1 MSLHTI
7 ANRYARALADV
18 MIERGE
24 VSEVHR
30 ELERFVEVLKAN
42 DALLDLFENPVV
54 PVEKKREVLGELL
67 KDFVQRETTSN
78 FLRLLLENHRLH
90 RLEVL
95 LRSLERE
102 LDERSGIVSA
112 EVTTARPITD
122 QEREL
127 LRDRLHKAIGREVR
141 LKFRTD
147 PAVIGGVVTRIGSTV
162 YDGSIRNQLAQI
174 REQLVQVK

>member
-18 MIERGE
+18 IIERGE
-24 VSEVHR
+24 ANEVYG
-30 ELERFVEVLKAN
+30 ELDRFVEVLKAN
-42 DALLDLFENPVV
+42 DQLLELFESPVV
-54 PVEKKREVLGELL
+54 PLEKKREVLGELL
-67 KDFVQRETTSN
+67 KDFVKRETTSN
-78 FLRLLLENHRLH
+78 FLRLLLENNRLH

-102 LDERSGIVSA
+102 LDARSGVVSA
-112 EVTTARPITD
+112 EVTTARAITD
-122 QEREL
+122 QERDL
-127 LRDRLHKAIGREVR
+127 LRERLHKAMGREVR

-174 REQLVQVK
+174 RQQLAQVK